1 MSRQSTLENVDK
13 SISDLGC
20 TLVHSLTGRSRYHL
34 PAIYREGEFAASLR
48 HLVQKQAGVT
58 SASVNPYSASLTVE
72 YIPGVFEPDSW
83 LSSVTYDDVHRCS
96 PHAALGG
103 EQKKLPAA
111 LTQLRKTT
119 FLFEDR
125 VPPKLQFVL
134 GALSVACSV
143 VELPVFITRTVL
155 SFSLLPIANRAV
167 QTLLDER
174 RVGADF
180 LDTVGCLLLIAES
193 RHFPAS
199 IMMALIGL
207 GEYIRDLVTASCQ
220 QLISHQLALSERSAW
235 LIKGKDRIRIP
246 ISELKPGARLVVY
259 EGDLIAFEGTIIEG
273 EGTLVPAHPE
283 EDFEP
288 RTVKRGD
295 RVTPDTVLTDG
306 KLYVKNELPSCPRE
320 KDPVMEKQ
328 HRRWL
333 QRTQLHRD
341 SLRIGY
347 KRLGYV
353 LLGAALLYLI
363 TRNLSRAAS
372 LIYFDFLTGIK
383 IAIPAAVL
391 ASMYR
396 AGNRGIVIRNART
409 LERLSQIDTM
419 IFVRSGTLT
428 ALKPLV
434 TDVFSCNGFSTVEI
448 TRMAAAIE
456 ERYNH
461 LTAYA
466 IYSFANLQRVPV
478 PDRTSSHVVSGL
490 GITGVVEGRAVIVG
504 STRLMEQNNIDLVEA
519 STFLNDCQRRAESRV
534 CVAIDGRLAG
544 VISYQDPVRENAAE
558 VIEALK
564 NLKIDVAMTTGG
576 SQAAAEGLAKKVGI
590 ENIHYR
596 VSPEEQA
603 AIIKSYK
610 AKGKKVAVVGYDVD
624 DLLALEQADVAIALA
639 TGTEVTRYRAD
650 MIVTSD
656 SLLGLVEAVQIA
668 RNGMNLARQNLAVVS
683 VPNWCG
689 ITLSVIGTGG
699 ELTATLLNNGPVI
712 LGAANGLRPLLDDSA
727 PPWPLARKRR
737 SHPGK
742 SNG

>member
-1 MSRQSTLENVDK
+1 MATQTATEKLGNL
-13 SISDLGC
+13 ISDLGC
-20 TLVHSLTGRSRYHL
+20 TLVHSLTGRSRYRL
-34 PAIYREGEFAASLR
+34 PAVYREPDLAASVQHCL
-48 HLVQKQAGVT
+48 QKQAGVT
-58 SASVNPYSASLTVE
+58 GASVNPYSASVTINFV
-72 YIPGVFEPDSW
+72 PGEFEPETW
-83 LSSVTYDDVHRCS
+83 LSRITYEDVRRYS
-96 PHAALGG
+96 PHSPLYV
-103 EQKKLPAA
+103 EQKKLPAQLA
-111 LTQLRKTT
+111 HLRKAT
-119 FLFEDR
+119 FAFEDR
-125 VPPKLQFVL
+125 LPPKIQFML
-134 GALSVACSV
+134 GALSLVCSV
-143 VELPVFITRTVL
+143 IELPVFVTRAVL
-155 SFSLLPIANRAV
+155 SFSLLPIANRAL

-180 LDTVGCLLLIAES
+180 LDTVGCLLLMAES

-199 IMMALIGL
+199 LMMTLIGL

-246 ISELKPGARLVVY
+246 ISELKLGARLVVY
-259 EGDLIAFEGTIIEG
+259 EGDLIAFEGTITEG

-288 RTVKRGD
+288 RTVKKGD

-306 KLYVKNELPSCPRE
+306 KLYVRNELPSSPRV

-353 LLGAALLYLI
+353 LSGAVLLYLV
-363 TRNLSRAAS
+363 TRNVSRAAS

-383 IAIPAAVL
+383 IAIPAAFL

-409 LERLSQIDTM
+409 LERLAQIDTI

-428 ALKPLV
+428 ALKPSV
-434 TDVFSCNGFSTVEI
+434 TDVFVCNGFSVVEVM
-448 TRMAAAIE
+448 RLAAAIE

-461 LTAYA
+461 LTAFA
-466 IYSFANLQRVPV
+466 IYSYANLQRIPV

-490 GITGVVEGRAVIVG
+490 GITGVVEGHAVVVG
-504 STRLMEQNNIDLVEA
+504 STRLMEQNNIDLAEA

-534 CVAIDGRLAG
+534 CVAIDGSLAG
-544 VISYQDPVRENAAE
+544 VISYQDPVRENASE
-558 VIEALK
+558 VIAALK
-564 NLKIDVAMTTGG
+564 NLKIDVAMATGG

-603 AIIKSYK
+603 TIIKSYK
-610 AKGKKVAVVGYDVD
+610 ERGKKVAVVGYDVD
-624 DLLALEQADVAIALA
+624 DLLALEQADVAIVLA

-656 SLLGLVEAVQIA
+656 SLLGLVEAIQIA
-668 RNGMNLARQNLAVVS
+668 RNGMDLARQNLAVVS

-689 ITLSVIGTGG
+689 IALSVIGMGS

-712 LGAANGLRPLLDDSA
+712 LGAANGLRPLLDEGA
-727 PPWPLARKRR
+727 PPWPVTRKHRR
-737 SHPGK
+737 MRSTAG
-742 SNG
+742 S